1 MSVDLNQ
8 RYSHS
13 ASVFKLLIDKLRA
26 GEPTAVLYNFDS
38 TAFVAPPL
46 LGSQGANGPVQ

>member
-13 ASVFKLLIDKLRA
+13 VSVFKLLIEKLSA
-26 GEPTAVLYNFDS
+26 GEPNAALYNFDS
-38 TAFVAPPL
+38 TAFVAPPP
-46 LGSQGANGPVQ
+46 LGSKGANGPVH